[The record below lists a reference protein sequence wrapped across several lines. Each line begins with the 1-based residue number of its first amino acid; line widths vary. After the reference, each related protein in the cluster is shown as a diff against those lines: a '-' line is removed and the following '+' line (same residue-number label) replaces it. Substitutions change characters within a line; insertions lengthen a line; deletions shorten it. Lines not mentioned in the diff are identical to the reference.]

1 MNAGRKR
8 YGYRAKER
16 EMIERI
22 VRKRRPRKGGL
33 VVSYRQI
40 ARELNDEGC
49 RTRTGKRWYSR
60 MVRLICER
68 QKLATASEKEAGLS
82 HKSDI
87 GPGDY
92 LCDEEIR
99 RCRAVLR
106 DEERVIFE
114 LMLGSGLRPG
124 EICQLQKRDLATD
137 YGNAAIFVRYGKW
150 TKRAQKTK
158 ERKKSRW
165 IYISEEVRDILVGHM
180 AQNRPQAKQRD
191 AVFLNRWKNPLTYR
205 NLYDMMKSIERRAGV
220 RDLKPHRMRHSYSTN
235 FLNSG
240 GGIERLQ
247 KQLGHEHLSTTQI
260 YGKSLEKAIRPAV
273 ERLQEYHNRLKPS

>member
-1 MNAGRKR
+1 MRKPGRKA

-16 EMIERI
+16 EMIEQI

-33 VVSYRQI
+33 VVSYCRI
-40 ARELNDEGC
+40 ARELNDEGYG
-49 RTRTGKRWYSR
+49 TRTGKRWYSR

-68 QKLATASEKEAGLS
+68 QKLAEAAEKETGLS

-92 LCDEEIR
+92 LSDEEVR
-99 RCRAVLR
+99 RCRAVLS

-124 EICQLQKRDLATD
+124 EICQLQERDLRID

-150 TKRAQKTK
+150 TKRTK
-158 ERKKSRW
+158 RAREKKKSHW
-165 IYISEEVRDILVGHM
+165 VYISNQARDMLARHM
-180 AQNRPQAKQRD
+180 RENRPTAKLRD
-191 AVFLNRWKNPLTYR
+191 PVFVNRWHNPLTYR
-205 NLYDMMKSIERRAGV
+205 NLYDRMQKIGRRACV
-220 RDLKPHRMRHSYSTN
+220 KELKPHRMRHTYSTN

-240 GGIERLQ
+240 GGIEQLQ
-247 KQLGHEHLSTTQI
+247 SQLGHEHLSTTQI
-260 YGKSLEKAIRPAV
+260 YGKSLEKAIRPAI
-273 ERLQEYHNRLKPS
+273 EHLQKYHDRL